1 MHPIDLCANTNRWSR
16 QHPLQKLL
24 LAGGG
29 LLLSLLLPPLA
40 AGPIILAGMVSLALL
55 GAKVPARVYCGFL
68 GVAAAFALAGAV
80 PLAFGT
86 RWGASGLKLAFSP
99 QGADTA
105 IHVLLRAWAAVS
117 CLLFLAMTTPLATLV
132 SQLRRLKVPGA
143 IIELML
149 VIYRLLWLLSDVF
162 HRMWVAQAARLGYTG
177 LRRSMRSTGMLAA
190 CLLGRIMDRASRL
203 ETGLAA
209 RGYQGDL
216 NVLAEDR
223 PLSWGWIALTLASQ
237 VSLVVVSLFLVGVFP
252 CLK

>member
-1 MHPIDLCANTNRWSR
+1 MHPIDVCAHTNRWSH

-24 LAGGG
+24 LAGGT

-40 AGPIILAGMVSLALL
+40 AGPIILACMVLL
-55 GAKVPARVYCGFL
+55 
-68 GVAAAFALAGAV
+68 ALAGAQV
-80 PLAFGT
+80 SARTYSRFLALAMAFALIGALPLAISASWGT
-86 RWGASGLKLAFSP
+86 DGLGLSFSP

-132 SQLRRLKVPGA
+132 SQLRRLRVPGA

-149 VIYRLLWLLSDVF
+149 VIYRMLWLLSDVF
-162 HRMWVAQAARLGYTG
+162 QRVRIAQASRLGYCG
-177 LRRSMRSTGMLAA
+177 FRQSCRSTGMLAA
-190 CLLGRIMDRASRL
+190 SLFGRIMNRASRL

-216 NVLAEDR
+216 NVLTEDR
-223 PLSWGWIALTLASQ
+223 PLSLRAVVLILASQ
-237 VSLVVVSLFLVGVFP
+237 ASLVVVSVFLVSIFP